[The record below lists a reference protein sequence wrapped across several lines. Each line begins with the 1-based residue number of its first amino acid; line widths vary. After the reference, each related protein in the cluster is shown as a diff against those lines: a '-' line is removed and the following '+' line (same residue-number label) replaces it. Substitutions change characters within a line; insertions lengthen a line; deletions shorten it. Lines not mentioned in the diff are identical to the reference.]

1 MRFEDERK
9 LGFRKRE
16 NQKDD
21 GEREREERNQERER
35 ESLSENT
42 CEMGSFVI
50 IKRNLGTWKEK
61 KSNGGI
67 FVGVRKSDKDD
78 CKCNR
83 PLLFYFCFLHIWSRI
98 ILDFKISWFG
108 R

>member
-1 MRFEDERK
+1 MKEI
-9 LGFRKRE
+9 
-16 NQKDD
+16 
-21 GEREREERNQERER
+21 ER

-98 ILDFKISWFG
+98 IVDFKISWFG
-108 R
+108 NRCCVLLAIIENYFLFSLFLFGFA